1 MYLKLGSTNIQY
13 ESPRVDNFMIFSQV
27 IDSGVSFERPILV
40 STKEQLDIWF
50 GRNFSERSYFEELL
64 DNNIVLFLTKPV
76 STRPDRTQNDY
87 IEISLFSEN
96 QTMYYELGE
105 IENPEEGII
114 YKVFS
119 ASGSKKDAELLVPY
133 DEYIYYMENLVRV
146 QDLPQN
152 INGFKSDSL
161 NNRDTLKL
169 YMDPIEKAV
178 DISNN
183 REVIKDYIRRK
194 DLKSLNLEYTTPEY
208 AQKDESIIEKFSDPS
223 LWKETIYYWVDEN
236 ETLESEERSKILT
249 NSLSKLRLDRVKR
262 GYQTFAFDISYL
274 DNIVLQR
281 DSYLVIQCLDYKWG
295 DMSDWETVH
304 DTELDLD
311 IQKKERELVNCEINY
326 HVFFY
331 SGLEELQESYSDYV
345 TNTLGIESKYW
356 KNGKDDD
363 IAKELYLHKFNSMA
377 DLRDMLED
385 RGFYEDRDSHI
396 LYSAFPIYTTYFYKF
411 PGFSLEPNYIAT
423 HNLLNEIGE
432 GKERITFWSKTIGSA
447 GEDGNIQITITEIT
461 EYFYYR
467 VEIKRYDHVEVF
479 EGYTIDFM
487 PGTERLDHMISKYS
501 SLVYCDINEDNLSH
515 IPTGTW
521 EMRGAVNEG
530 TSTPQMYHQS
540 LDALFNPVGEPVYF
554 DFLLIPDIEKYNK
567 SGEDAVDGFYKD
579 YIILKDY
586 AETLG
591 SQVLV
596 QNNPVGNGDEDYFH
610 NYTLDVDNRI
620 VYFYHDMTVQGEQ
633 RPGYYQFIRALLSD
647 IYSISTDLAL
657 YISPLDGKNSYE
669 DTETVKRLEKYKSNY
684 LIDNNQIYYYK
695 NYQNGSNYNT
705 TVWMRFVLGKLAR
718 ELEKNKWNYLGK
730 KMSGRLRDRI
740 ENIIRRVV
748 NTFSIIRSVQITS
761 FDLDYSNNRIDLTM
775 NTSISDLIENNM
787 TIDITINYKKY

>member
-13 ESPRVDNFMIFSQV
+13 ESPKIDNFMIFSQV

-96 QTMYYELGE
+96 QTLYYELDE
-105 IENPEEGII
+105 IENPEEEII

-178 DISNN
+178 DTSNN

-208 AQKDESIIEKFSDPS
+208 AQKDESIIEKFSDSS

-249 NSLSKLRLDRVKR
+249 NSLSKLKLDRVKR

-274 DNIVLQR
+274 DSIVLQR
-281 DSYLVIQCLDYKWG
+281 DSYLVIQCLDYTWG
-295 DMSDWETVH
+295 NMSDWETVH

-326 HVFFY
+326 HIFFY

-363 IAKELYLHKFNSMA
+363 VAEELYLHKFNSMA
-377 DLRDMLED
+377 DLRSMLEQ

-479 EGYTIDFM
+479 EGYTVDFM
-487 PGTERLDHMISKYS
+487 PGTERLDYMISKYS

-521 EMRGAVNEG
+521 EMRGAVDEG

-596 QNNPVGNGDEDYFH
+596 QNNPVGNGNEDYFH

-669 DTETVKRLEKYKSNY
+669 DTEMVKRLEKYKSNY

-695 NYQNGSNYNT
+695 NYQNGNNYNT

-748 NTFSIIRSVQITS
+748 NAFSIIRSVQITS

>member
-13 ESPRVDNFMIFSQV
+13 ESPKIDNFMIFSQV

-96 QTMYYELGE
+96 QTLYYELDE
-105 IENPEEGII
+105 IENPEEEII

-119 ASGSKKDAELLVPY
+119 ASGSKKYAELLVPY

-178 DISNN
+178 DTSNN

-208 AQKDESIIEKFSDPS
+208 AQKDESIIEKFSDSS

-249 NSLSKLRLDRVKR
+249 NSLSKLKLDRVKR

-274 DNIVLQR
+274 DSIVLQR
-281 DSYLVIQCLDYKWG
+281 DSYLVIQCLDYTWG
-295 DMSDWETVH
+295 NMSDWETVH

-326 HVFFY
+326 HIFFY

-363 IAKELYLHKFNSMA
+363 VAEELYLHKFNSMA
-377 DLRDMLED
+377 DLRSMLEQ

-479 EGYTIDFM
+479 EGYTVDFM
-487 PGTERLDHMISKYS
+487 PGTERLDYMISKYS

-521 EMRGAVNEG
+521 EMRGAVDEG

-596 QNNPVGNGDEDYFH
+596 QNNPVGNGNEDYFH

-669 DTETVKRLEKYKSNY
+669 DTEMVKRLEKYKSNY

-695 NYQNGSNYNT
+695 NYQNGNNYNT

-748 NTFSIIRSVQITS
+748 NAFSIIRSVQITS